1 MGALDHD
8 MRTSTVSTDRTWRRG
23 IITFRGNGA
32 GTAHVRDCP
41 KKDSLVWTGV
51 SERSSALAGSGGD
64 DAGAQ
69 QKKHNNPKCTKW
81 PVAAHTTKAQMDLGR
96 RMGIEAPSPHWA
108 SGGRWEAESPFW
120 GSLRDDVENY
130 RGRFCSSIII
140 VF

>member
-69 QKKHNNPKCTKW
+69 QKKQQPEMH
-81 PVAAHTTKAQMDLGR
+81 QM
-96 RMGIEAPSPHWA
+96 A
-108 SGGRWEAESPFW
+108 SGGPHNKSADGPREKD
-120 GSLRDDVENY
+120 GH
-130 RGRFCSSIII
+130 
-140 VF
+140 